1 MEGPPVPAGAHLP
14 AVGQQHPALGQP
26 RQTGAA
32 ECFVLHGGGAHLRP
46 QHIGGAVAHFLQF
59 RIGGV
64 QRRQMPPRRG
74 NAAKPAGQVAR
85 IGEQTARPG
94 IAVDGEHRVGEIQ
107 PVGAAQQRQ
116 VKGPVLRPAHILP
129 EPHAAGGQPVPPDA
143 VFPHRPVGGIVQPRH
158 SGGVVAALKGPR
170 YKVQM
175 GGGQRFAGIL
185 KIFQIPP
192 HQPVF
197 LRMGGGL
204 CPQRFQQA
212 GGHFVVAVQKQHP
225 LSSGRVQPGV
235 ARCRKPAVLPVQ
247 RLHAGHL
254 GGQRVTDAAA
264 AVGGA
269 IVNQQALPVRR
280 TGLVRHRGHA
290 GRQIILH
297 IVHRHNDGKQG
308 FALPAHPVTPRKE
321 SVSCP
326 ADTGR
331 SVWCGRTSGPAPA
344 PVCPA
349 RHKGTAPTSC
359 RWSCSK

>member
-1 MEGPPVPAGAHLP
+1 M
-14 AVGQQHPALGQP
+14 
-26 RQTGAA
+26 
-32 ECFVLHGGGAHLRP
+32 
-46 QHIGGAVAHFLQF
+46 AHFLQF
-59 RIGGV
+59 RLGGV

-116 VKGPVLRPAHILP
+116 HKGALLRPAHILQK
-129 EPHAAGGQPVPPDA
+129 PHAGGGQPVPPDA
-143 VFPHRPVGGIVQPRH
+143 EFPHRPAGSVVQPRH
-158 SGGVVAALKGPR
+158 PGGIVIALERPR
-170 YKVQM
+170 HKIQM
-175 GGGQRFAGIL
+175 GGGQRLAGIL
-185 KIFQIPP
+185 KIFQIPS
-192 HQPVF
+192 HQPDFV
-197 LRMGGGL
+197 RVGGKL
-204 CPQRFQQA
+204 CPQRLQKA
-212 GGHFVVAVQKQHP
+212 GGHFVVAVQKQ
-225 LSSGRVQPGV
+225 QPASPRRPDAGV
-235 ARCRKPAVLPVQ
+235 AGGCHAAVFPVQ
-247 RLHAGHL
+247 HLHAGHL

-269 IVNQQALPVRR
+269 VVDEQALPVRR
-280 TGLVRHRGHA
+280 AGLVRHRGHA
-290 GRQIILH
+290 GRQILLH

-321 SVSCP
+321 SWSCP

-344 PVCPA
+344 PACPA
-349 RHKGTAPTSC
+349 RHKGIAPTSC